1 MELDLSASRSHRSVE
16 GDEIMQGRDT
26 AGDSRFHCD
35 LNHASVLPASGIA
48 QMWIPLITAHLQVDQ
63 PLSAISR
70 LNPELQFNRS
80 RNQYRRHFKVA
91 CITTYAF
98 PLFLARCALTTSS

>member
-1 MELDLSASRSHRSVE
+1 
-16 GDEIMQGRDT
+16 
-26 AGDSRFHCD
+26 
-35 LNHASVLPASGIA
+35 
-48 QMWIPLITAHLQVDQ
+48 MWIPLITAHLQVDQ

-98 PLFLARCALTTSS
+98 PFMAATLHLPALISESEPHLAAPVLIPRSLRNYSHNLPQF